1 MLSPEEFLALGQQV
15 LDSQPFSKLL
25 GARLAVFVPGQVTLM
40 LTMKPEY
47 RQQNGFAHGGVI
59 SYLADNAL
67 TFAGGSALGI
77 EVLTAEYKI
86 NYIRPATGSE
96 LIARASLTGNTRR
109 QAVCRCDVYSVTDG
123 EETLVAVAQGTIVA
137 RSTGAAE

>member
-25 GARLAVFVPGQVTLM
+25 GARLVAFVPGQVTLA

-47 RQQNGFAHGGVI
+47 RQQNGFAHGGII

-77 EVLTAEYKI
+77 EVLTAEYKV

-109 QAVCRCDVYSVTDG
+109 QAVCRCEVYSVTDG
-123 EETLVAVAQGTIVA
+123 AETLVAVAQGTIVA
-137 RSTGAAE
+137 RGSSAAE

>member
-1 MLSPEEFLALGQQV
+1 MVA
-15 LDSQPFSKLL
+15 
-25 GARLAVFVPGQVTLM
+25 FVPGQVTLA

-47 RQQNGFAHGGVI
+47 RQQNGFAHGGII

-86 NYIRPATGSE
+86 NYIRPATGDE

-109 QAVCRCDVYSVTDG
+109 QVCVRG
-123 EETLVAVAQGTIVA
+123 MP
-137 RSTGAAE
+137 